1 MFIQTNRK
9 MMKHLYIMN
18 EYESSL
24 SNGIGTYIRQL
35 LLCLSGTEL
44 SIGILL
50 FNSPRSFFDIE
61 EKEGIWYYHFPP
73 FPDKRIQEYARII
86 DKFLRL
92 YIPDMSENFFL
103 INYSPCSVFMETI
116 RNSHPLSK
124 QIYVIHDM
132 AWTSYFFGDVD
143 RYVRM
148 LKQRKRNSIRGK
160 YSFWLDAY
168 EETIR
173 MCQLAN
179 RIVCLSNDTYRLLS
193 TYYPIEENK
202 LCLIPNALF
211 KPVRRWS
218 EKRKKTFRAK
228 MLLPEEEKILLYVGR
243 LTEQK
248 GFMVYIEAFK
258 EIVKQYP
265 QCRLVVI
272 GSTGNWDFVRKLCY
286 PVLSKIYF
294 TGTLLPEEVEKWYQ
308 IADIG
313 VLPSYTEQ
321 CSYVGLEMLAHHLP
335 IVASDGFGMRCLF
348 QEQANIRVAHIGN
361 VKQLNGY
368 KNELVSSTLQ
378 LLYLEGKE
386 GQGKLGFD
394 YQRKE
399 CMKELY
405 LGLLDA

>member
-1 MFIQTNRK
+1 MR
-9 MMKHLYIMN
+9 HLYIMN
-18 EYESSL
+18 EHESSL

-35 LLCLSGTEL
+35 LICLSGTEL

-50 FNSPRSFFDIE
+50 FNSPRSYFDIE
-61 EKEGIWYYHFPP
+61 EKEGILYYHFPP
-73 FPDKRIQEYARII
+73 FHDKRIQEHARII

-92 YIPDMSENFFL
+92 YISDTEENFFL
-103 INYSPCSVFMETI
+103 INYSPCSFFMEAV
-116 RNSHPLSK
+116 RCSHPLSK

-132 AWTSYFFGDVD
+132 AWTSHFFGDVK
-143 RYVRM
+143 RYVRI
-148 LKQRKRNSIRGK
+148 LKQRNRSSIKRENP
-160 YSFWLDAY
+160 FLLDAY

-179 RIVCLSNDTYRLLS
+179 RIVCLSDDTYKLLS
-193 TYYPIEENK
+193 TYYLIEENK

-211 KPVRRWS
+211 KSVRRWP
-218 EKRKKTFRAK
+218 EKRKKAFRVK
-228 MLLPEEEKILLYVGR
+228 KLLIGDEKILLYVGR

-248 GFMVYIEAFK
+248 GFMVYVEAFK

-272 GSTGNWDFVRKLCY
+272 GSTENWNFVRKLCY

-294 TGTLLPEEVEKWYQ
+294 TGLLPPEEVEKWYQ

-335 IVASDGFGMRCLF
+335 IVASDGFGVRCMF
-348 QEQANIRVAHIGN
+348 QEQINIRVAHIGN
-361 VKQLNGY
+361 VKRLDEY
-368 KNELVSSTLQ
+368 KNELISSTLQ
-378 LLYLEGKE
+378 LLCFKGKVMK
-386 GQGKLGFD
+386 GKFD
-394 YQRKE
+394 IEYQRK
-399 CMKELY
+399 KYLKDLY
-405 LGLLDA
+405 LRLLEF